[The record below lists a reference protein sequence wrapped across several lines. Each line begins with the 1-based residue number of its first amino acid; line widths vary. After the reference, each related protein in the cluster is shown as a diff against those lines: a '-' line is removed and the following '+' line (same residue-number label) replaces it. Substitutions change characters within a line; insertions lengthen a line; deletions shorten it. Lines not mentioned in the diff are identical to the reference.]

1 MKKVAVG
8 LLTILPVADVGV
20 SLRSFAGRC
29 SVPEA
34 IAAEI
39 LFASDFQ
46 VPETMELPADAVVRS
61 SPIYRSN
68 LTSLKRI

>member
-1 MKKVAVG
+1 MKKFAVG
-8 LLTILPVADVGV
+8 LLTILSVAVSGV

-39 LFASDFQ
+39 LLRATSSGDRH
-46 VPETMELPADAVVRS
+46 DGRAVREEQG
-61 SPIYRSN
+61 
-68 LTSLKRI
+68 